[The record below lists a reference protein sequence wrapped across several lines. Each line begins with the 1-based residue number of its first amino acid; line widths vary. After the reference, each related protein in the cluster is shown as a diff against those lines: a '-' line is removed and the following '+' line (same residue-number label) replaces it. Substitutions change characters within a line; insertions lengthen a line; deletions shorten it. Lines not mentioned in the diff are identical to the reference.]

1 MSAPSGGHRP
11 SGGHP
16 PGGPIVLDAPQQPGE
31 PALRWSSR
39 AHSIDDVEME
49 LARIWSIPK
58 LTETVAGVEERH
70 VAART
75 SVMNLVVVARRPE
88 IGEHAAAIIQQLI
101 GKHPSRTLILTSAD
115 PESRSWLDAQIQAYC
130 VLPRAGAAETCA
142 EQIFITAGGAAGRH
156 LGAIVAPLVIHDL
169 PVTLWWPG
177 EPPFA
182 TQPAR
187 DLFTMAD
194 RLVIDGSTWSGDGVA
209 RLREL
214 AGAMDRY
221 GLAVSDF
228 ALVRQSRWRE
238 AIASAFDLPEFTPY
252 LTSIR
257 RIAVTYGTHDA
268 TGAPGSTNVVKPV
281 YHIAWLASRLGM
293 TVVKPL
299 APVDGG
305 ISATKAAA
313 KAAARAGARP
323 GGRPPLHRG
332 LVGQLRSGRSDVA
345 VVVRPVGS
353 AMPAGTTLR
362 VEILA
367 ERRGSELRADVT
379 AEAET
384 VHVRVWLDGVEA
396 LDRAFLAARRTETDL
411 LAEAIE
417 SGGVDR
423 IARDAIRMAAKLTG
437 E

>member
-1 MSAPSGGHRP
+1 MTAAA
-11 SGGHP
+11 
-16 PGGPIVLDAPQQPGE
+16 GGPDTAGPDTGGLIITDTPQQPGE

-39 AHSIDDVEME
+39 AHSIDDIERE
-49 LARIWSIPK
+49 LARIWSIPRP
-58 LTETVAGVEERH
+58 TNIIAGVEERH

-88 IGEHAAAIIQQLI
+88 IGEHAAAVIQQLI
-101 GKHPSRTLILTSAD
+101 GKLPSRTLILTSAD

-130 VLPRAGAAETCA
+130 VLPRADAAETCA

-156 LGAIVAPLVIHDL
+156 LEAIVAPLLIHDL

-187 DLFTMAD
+187 DLLAMAD
-194 RLVIDGSTWSGDGVA
+194 RLVVDASTWSGDGLH

-214 AGAMDRY
+214 SVAMDRY
-221 GLAVSDF
+221 GFTVSDF

-238 AIASAFDLPEFTPY
+238 AIASAFDLEEFTPF
-252 LTSIR
+252 LTSIK
-257 RIAVTYGTHDA
+257 RIAVTYGTRDE
-268 TGAPGSTNVVKPV
+268 TGAPGTTNVVKPV
-281 YHIAWLASRLGM
+281 YHVAWLASRLGM
-293 TVVKPL
+293 TVTRTL
-299 APVDGG
+299 APAEG
-305 ISATKAAA
+305 SAAAA
-313 KAAARAGARP
+313 KAAAKIAARP
-323 GGRPPLHRG
+323 GGRPGVKPPLHRG
-332 LVGQLRSGRSDVA
+332 LVGQLRSGRSEVA

-353 AMPAGTTLR
+353 SMPAGTTLR

-396 LDRAFLAARRTETDL
+396 LDRAFLAARRTEVDL
-411 LAEAIE
+411 LAEAVE
-417 SGGVDR
+417 SGGPDR
-423 IARDAIRMAAKLTG
+423 IGRDAIRMAARLSG

>member
-1 MSAPSGGHRP
+1 MSAPTGDLDLGGLIP
-11 SGGHP
+11 
-16 PGGPIVLDAPQQPGE
+16 LDTPQVPGE

-39 AHSIDDVEME
+39 AHSIDDIERE

-58 LTETVAGVEERH
+58 LTATVSGVEERH

-130 VLPRAGAAETCA
+130 VLPRADAAETCA

-156 LGAIVAPLVIHDL
+156 LEAIVAPLLIHDL

-177 EPPFA
+177 EPPFG

-187 DLFTMAD
+187 DLLAMAD
-194 RLVIDGSTWSGDGVA
+194 RLVIDGSTWSGDGLH

-214 AGAMDRY
+214 SSAMDRY

-238 AIASAFDLPEFTPY
+238 AIASAFDLAEFTPF
-252 LTSIR
+252 LTSIKR
-257 RIAVTYGTHDA
+257 VAVTYGTRDE

-281 YHIAWLASRLGM
+281 YHVAWLASRLGM
-293 TVVKPL
+293 SVVKPL
-299 APVDGG
+299 APVEG
-305 ISATKAAA
+305 SAAAA
-313 KAAARAGARP
+313 KVAARAGARP
-323 GGRPPLHRG
+323 GGKHPLHRG
-332 LVGQLRSGRSDVA
+332 LVGQLRSGRSEVA

-353 AMPAGTTLR
+353 SMPAGTTLR

-396 LDRAFLAARRTETDL
+396 LDRAFLAARRTEVDL
-411 LAEAIE
+411 LAEAVE
-417 SGGVDR
+417 SGGPDR

>member
-1 MSAPSGGHRP
+1 MTVPAGLDIGGL
-11 SGGHP
+11 
-16 PGGPIVLDAPQQPGE
+16 IMLDAPQVPGE

-39 AHSIDDVEME
+39 AHSIDDIERE

-58 LTETVAGVEERH
+58 LTAMVSGVEERH

-130 VLPRAGAAETCA
+130 VLPREDAAETCA

-156 LGAIVAPLVIHDL
+156 LEAIVAPLLIHDL

-177 EPPFA
+177 EPQFSA
-182 TQPAR
+182 QPAR
-187 DLFTMAD
+187 DLLAMVD
-194 RLVIDGSTWSGDGVA
+194 RLVIDGSTWGGDGLE
-209 RLREL
+209 RLRDL
-214 AGAMDRY
+214 SAAMDRY
-221 GLAVSDF
+221 NLDVSDF
-228 ALVRQSRWRE
+228 ALVRQTRWRE
-238 AIASAFDLPEFTPY
+238 AIASAFDLPEFTPF
-252 LTSIR
+252 LTSIKR
-257 RIAVTYGTHDA
+257 VAVTYGTRDD
-268 TGAPGSTNVVKPV
+268 TGTPGTTNVVKPV
-281 YHIAWLASRLGM
+281 YHVAWLASRLGM

-299 APVDGG
+299 TSAGG
-305 ISATKAAA
+305 PSAA
-313 KAAARAGARP
+313 KGAARQVTRP
-323 GGRPPLHRG
+323 GGKPPLHRG
-332 LVGQLRSGRSDVA
+332 LVGELRSGRSEVA

-353 AMPAGTTLR
+353 TMPAGTTLR

-396 LDRAFLAARRTETDL
+396 LDRAFLAARRTEVDL
-411 LAEAIE
+411 LSEAVE
-417 SGGVDR
+417 AGGVDK
-423 IARDAIRMAAKLTG
+423 ISRDAIRMAAKLAG
-437 E
+437 G

>member
-1 MSAPSGGHRP
+1 MTAPSDIDMGGLIMP
-11 SGGHP
+11 
-16 PGGPIVLDAPQQPGE
+16 DAPQVPGE

-39 AHSIDDVEME
+39 AHSIADIERE

-58 LTETVAGVEERH
+58 LTAMVSGVEERH
-70 VAART
+70 VSART

-130 VLPRAGAAETCA
+130 VLPRADAAETCA

-156 LGAIVAPLVIHDL
+156 LEAIVAPLLIHDL

-187 DLFTMAD
+187 DLLAMAD
-194 RLVIDGSTWSGDGVA
+194 RLVVDGSTWTGDGLA
-209 RLREL
+209 RLRDL
-214 AGAMDRY
+214 AVAMDRY
-221 GLAVSDF
+221 NLDVSDF

-238 AIASAFDLPEFTPY
+238 AIASAFDLPEFTPF
-252 LTSIR
+252 LTAIK
-257 RIAVTYGTHDA
+257 RIALTYGTHDE
-268 TGAPGSTNVVKPV
+268 TGAPGTTNVVKPI
-281 YHIAWLASRLGM
+281 YHVAWLAARLGM
-293 TVVKPL
+293 TVVRPL
-299 APVDGG
+299 VPAGG
-305 ISATKAAA
+305 PATSRS
-313 KAAARAGARP
+313 AARSAVRP
-323 GGRPPLHRG
+323 GGKPPLHRG
-332 LVGQLRSGRSDVA
+332 LVAELRSGRSEVA

-367 ERRGSELRADVT
+367 EKRGSELRADVT

-396 LDRAFLAARRTETDL
+396 LDRAFLAARRTEVEL
-411 LAEAIE
+411 LSEAVE
-417 SGGVDR
+417 EGTRDR
-423 IARDAIRMAAKLTG
+423 ISRDAIRMAAGLTG
-437 E
+437 G

>member
-1 MSAPSGGHRP
+1 MAARTGDANEGGLVVAEAPP
-11 SGGHP
+11 
-16 PGGPIVLDAPQQPGE
+16 APGE

-39 AHSIDDVEME
+39 AHSIDEIERE
-49 LARIWSIPK
+49 LARIWSIPN
-58 LTETVAGVEERH
+58 LTSTVDGVEERH

-88 IGEHAAAIIQQLI
+88 IGEHAAAIIQQLT
-101 GKHPSRTLILTSAD
+101 GRHPSRTLILTSAD

-130 VLPRAGAAETCA
+130 VLPRADAAETCA

-156 LGAIVAPLVIHDL
+156 LEAIVAPLLIHDL

-182 TQPAR
+182 THPAR
-187 DLFTMAD
+187 GLLAMAD
-194 RLVIDGSTWSGDGVA
+194 RLVIDGSSWSGDGLH

-214 AGAMDRY
+214 AAAMDRY

-238 AIASAFDLPEFTPY
+238 AIASVFDLPEFTPF
-252 LTSIR
+252 LGSIKR
-257 RIAVTYGTHDA
+257 VAVTYGTRDE
-268 TGAPGSTNVVKPV
+268 TGAPGTTNIVKPV
-281 YHIAWLASRLGM
+281 YHVAWLASRLGM
-293 TVVKPL
+293 TVARPL
-299 APVDGG
+299 TPAEG
-305 ISATKAAA
+305 AAA
-313 KAAARAGARP
+313 GKPASRPPTRAGAKP
-323 GGRPPLHRG
+323 ALHRG
-332 LVGQLRSGRSDVA
+332 LVGQLRLGRSEVG

-353 AMPAGTTLR
+353 SMPPGTTLR

-396 LDRAFLAARRTETDL
+396 LDRAFLAARRTEVDL
-411 LAEAIE
+411 LAEAVE
-417 SGGVDR
+417 AGGPDA
-423 IARDAIRMAAKLTG
+423 IGRDAIRMAARLSDA
-437 E
+437 